1 MIALAIAGLRG
12 DARWLLST
20 TGRAV
25 ASLVLLDAVLVLG
38 VATLQ

>member
-12 DARWLLST
+12 DARGLLSA

-25 ASLVLLDAVLVLG
+25 ATLVLLDAVLVLG
-38 VATLQ
+38 VATLH